1 MTPTEIAKILCYT
14 KPSKAAKPKGFSHR
28 LEKWE
33 SIVLEFA
40 EQLEPNIVKESFL
53 TLCGFYEDIQ

>member
-1 MTPTEIAKILCYT
+1 MTPTEIAKILHYT
-14 KPSKAAKPKGFSHR
+14 KPSKVAKPKGFSHR

-40 EQLEPNIVKESFL
+40 ERLEPNIVKESFL
-53 TLCGFYEDIQ
+53 ELCGFFEDIQ